1 MFEKTILRAVD
12 VASILG
18 VSLPTLY
25 RWIRGGSFPRGFK
38 YGGNTVGWTRETVE
52 SWISA
57 KQNIPAPQA
66 K

>member
-1 MFEKTILRAVD
+1 MFEKTILRAAD

-25 RWIRGGSFPRGFK
+25 RWIRDQNFPRGFR
-38 YGGNTVGWTRETVE
+38 YGGNTVGWTRETVA

-57 KQNIPAPQA
+57 KQNVAASQA